1 MKKLLIS
8 SMVFT
13 VMLTPA
19 AIAATSDTG
28 TTYTEKFIQK
38 HTQKL
43 VDTEKKLQEQQKAN
57 QEAAEAKRQANQEAW
72 EKKKQEW
79 KNQQEQKQAEKEKNK
94 QELQKKIEKKK
105 QAWQELISD

>member
-57 QEAAEAKRQANQEAW
+57 QEAAEAKRKANQEAW
-72 EKKKQEW
+72 EQKKQEW
-79 KNQQEQKQAEKEKNK
+79 KDQQEQKQAEKEKNK